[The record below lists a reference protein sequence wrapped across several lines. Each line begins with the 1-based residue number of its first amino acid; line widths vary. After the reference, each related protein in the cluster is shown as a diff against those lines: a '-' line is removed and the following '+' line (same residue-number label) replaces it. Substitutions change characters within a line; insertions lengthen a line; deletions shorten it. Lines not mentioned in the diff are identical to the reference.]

1 VLASLVK
8 LPIPLWLNRLS
19 MEPPFRNLT
28 KALLKKL
35 PVSVRTRELWGISSR
50 PGYLLG
56 LLNGAGLARYQQVP
70 EICALE
76 FGVAGGQGLLALQS
90 EAEAIEKETGVGIK
104 VYGFD
109 RGSGLPNMM
118 NDYRDHPDYWKPGDF
133 PMDVNR
139 LRARLQPRTQLILG
153 DVEETTR
160 EFVESIQT
168 SPIGFISFDLDLYS
182 STTHALTVLTHP
194 QKRMLRQVPLY
205 FDDVVE
211 SFVSHRFAGEL
222 LAIDEFNERGETVK
236 IDQWRGV
243 KCGRPF
249 PGETYLDK
257 MYIAYDLDAIGAA
270 KLEREVRRLPLQ
282 GIV

>member
-1 VLASLVK
+1 MPASLGK
-8 LPIPLWLNRLS
+8 LPIPLWLKRLS
-19 MEPPFRNLT
+19 MEPPFRTLT
-28 KALLKKL
+28 RVVVRRL
-35 PVSVRTRELWGISSR
+35 PVSVRTRELWDISPR

-56 LLNGAGLARYQQVP
+56 LLNGAELARYQQVP

-90 EAEAIEKETGVGIK
+90 EADAVEKETGIRIK

-109 RGSGLPNMM
+109 RGTGLPETT

-133 PMDVNR
+133 PMDEHL
-139 LRARLQPRTQLILG
+139 LRAKLQPRTQLILG
-153 DVEETTR
+153 DVEETTQR
-160 EFVESIQT
+160 FVERIQD

-182 STTHALTVLTHP
+182 STTHAFTVLAHP
-194 QKRMLRQVPLY
+194 NKRMLRQVPLY

-222 LAIDEFNERGETVK
+222 LAIDEFNERSETVK
-236 IDQWRGV
+236 IDRWRGV
-243 KCGRPF
+243 KSGRPF
-249 PGETYLDK
+249 PGEAYLDK
-257 MYIAYDLDAIGAA
+257 MYVAYDLEAISAA
-270 KLEREVRRLPLQ
+270 KLEREARRLPLE

>member
-1 VLASLVK
+1 
-8 LPIPLWLNRLS
+8 
-19 MEPPFRNLT
+19 MEQPFRIFT
-28 KALLKKL
+28 KALLKQL
-35 PVSVRTRELWGISSR
+35 PISVRTRELWSISHR

-56 LLNGAGLARYQQVP
+56 LLNGAGIARYQQIP
-70 EICALE
+70 EISALE

-90 EAEAIEKETGVGIK
+90 EAEAVEKETGVKIK

-109 RGSGLPNMM
+109 RGSGLPEMI

-139 LRARLQPRTQLILG
+139 LRAKLQPRTQLILG

-160 EFVESIQT
+160 QFIERIQT

-182 STTHALTVLTHP
+182 STTHAFTVLTHSHK
-194 QKRMLRQVPLY
+194 QMLRQVPLY

-222 LAIDEFNERGETVK
+222 LAIDEFNERSESVK
-236 IDQWRGV
+236 IDRWRGV
-243 KCGRPF
+243 KSGRPF
-249 PGETYLDK
+249 PEETYLDK
-257 MYIAYDLDAIGAA
+257 MYIAYDLEAISAA
-270 KLEREVRRLPLQ
+270 KIEREARRLPLEDT
-282 GIV
+282 V